1 MKKTFF
7 MLVKEGIYLQI
18 RSLMKDYQSLNKRF
32 PILTHFFYRF

>member
-32 PILTHFFYRF
+32 PIFNFFYRF